1 MWHDL
6 REGDKTPNLDG
17 HLVLIDDTAHPIGTL
32 VVQIKTL
39 RAGTMSYR
47 CSSKLVAY
55 SKESTT
61 LPLILVCVDP
71 SNSRAYWKRVSE
83 FMAGYDRTQQTFTV
97 HFDDA
102 LDQIDRG
109 DSCPCYHRWLELT
122 EEYQERIQRYRLIAP
137 ENGQQRTAVS
147 LGRPLWDGVQRYADA
162 LNRLLDDD
170 FGVVKK
176 LLFPGVWK
184 LGVGCRLIG
193 QEYILCQLSTIPK
206 GEPAPVVFQLPDE
219 VTPTTVRRNV
229 HTSIVRGRKE
239 FLRDPEQ
246 CAQEYVLGFVRDLW
260 RAQAFPIHGPEMAAD
275 VVLGFVQ
282 QNHRWLDLPPERD
295 EYCIAD
301 LRRAF
306 GPVLSRSTGLV
317 AASIPQ
323 GPSGIRTV
331 DLDSV
336 VNRPLESS
344 ASPPMDN
351 VTVGSYVVTSRRV
364 PVRPA
369 FEGLALL
376 STTGVQ
382 TAKRRFRVH
391 DLEYQPPPNNFIW
404 SCYSRQREVD
414 NVAAILS
421 CVLREYELFVRGNG
435 FHLESSPYLNRTASI
450 LFEYFPSHDGSRDP
464 AIHEWHVHDPHRAL
478 EKATILAT
486 DASRPSYAP
495 TLMVNNES
503 FEVIR
508 TVSRSA
514 VFLFMR
520 CPLLNLV
527 YRFLADDLHTQ
538 YRMPPWVSV

>member
-17 HLVLIDDTAHPIGTL
+17 YIVLIDDTAHPIGKL
-32 VVQIKTL
+32 EVQIKTL
-39 RAGTMSYR
+39 PAGTMSYR
-47 CSSKLVAY
+47 CSSSLVAY
-55 SKESTT
+55 SQESTT
-61 LPLILVCVDP
+61 LPLILVCVDS

-109 DSCPCYHRWLELT
+109 GSCPCYHRWLELT
-122 EEYQERIQRYRLIAP
+122 EEYRERIQRYRLIAP
-137 ENGQQRTAVS
+137 GNGQQRTAVS
-147 LGRPLWDGVQRYADA
+147 LGRPHWGAVQRYADA

-170 FGVVKK
+170 FSVVKK

-193 QEYILCQLSTIPK
+193 QEHMLCQLSSIPK
-206 GEPAPVVFQLPDE
+206 GEPAPVVFQLADE
-219 VTPTTVRRNV
+219 VTPTTFGRNV
-229 HTSIVRGRKE
+229 HTSIVRGSEK
-239 FLRDPEQ
+239 FLSDPEQ
-246 CAQEYVLGFVRDLW
+246 CAQEYVLDFVRDLW
-260 RAQAFPIHGPEMAAD
+260 RAQALPIRGPEMAAD

-282 QNHRWLDLPPERD
+282 QYHRWLDLPPERD
-295 EYCIAD
+295 EYRIVD

-306 GPVLSRSTGLV
+306 GPVLSRSTGLM

-323 GPSGIRTV
+323 GPSGIQTV

-336 VNRPLESS
+336 ENRPLESS

-351 VTVGSYVVTSRRV
+351 VTFGSYVITSRRV

-404 SCYSRQREVD
+404 SCYSRQREAE
-414 NVAAILS
+414 NVAAILTR
-421 CVLREYELFVRGNG
+421 VLREYEVFVRGNG
-435 FHLESSPYLNRTASI
+435 FHLESSPYLNRTVSI
-450 LFEYFPSHDGSRDP
+450 LFEYLPSHDGSRDP

-478 EKATILAT
+478 EKATILAP
-486 DASRPSYAP
+486 DASRPSHAT
-495 TLMVNNES
+495 TLMINNES

-514 VFLFMR
+514 AFLFMR
-520 CPLLNLV
+520 CPLSNLV
-527 YRFLADDLHTQ
+527 YRLLADDLHTQ
-538 YRMPPWVSV
+538 YQMPLG